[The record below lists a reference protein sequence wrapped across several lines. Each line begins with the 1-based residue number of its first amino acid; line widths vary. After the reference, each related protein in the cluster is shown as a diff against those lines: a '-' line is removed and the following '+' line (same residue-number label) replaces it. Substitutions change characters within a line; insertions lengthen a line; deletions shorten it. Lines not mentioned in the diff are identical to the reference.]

1 MKSLLLVPAAACALA
16 LPVIS
21 RAATLDVTA
30 SNPLDLARSHETLEI
45 AAADLARLG
54 EADLTKIH
62 VRDAKGTDL
71 VCQAIDLDGDE
82 LRKPD
87 AVIFQADFAAGET
100 RRFTVS
106 SGPKQ
111 VFKKEQYKAFGR
123 FVRERFDDF
132 TWENDKVAHR
142 TYGKALETWKGE
154 PLTSSTID
162 VWSKRTPRMVINDW
176 YLADDYH
183 VDHGEGADFYSAGL
197 SRGCGG
203 SGLWA
208 DGKLWTSANFVNSKV
223 LANGPLRVLFEL
235 EYAPYPVGGASV
247 SETKRIS
254 LDAGSQFNR
263 FVSRYRFS
271 GAPATATAIGLKKV
285 AGEDVQSGDG
295 CWLAKWEPVEKR
307 AGHQGLAVVVNPRDF
322 DQITTDTLNH
332 LVVLNPTNTCTATW
346 WAGSCWDKAGEIT
359 HAKAWRDH
367 VANHARK
374 LAAPIRITV
383 KPVD

>member
-1 MKSLLLVPAAACALA
+1 MKSLLFVPAAACALA

-21 RAATLDVTA
+21 RAATLEVTA
-30 SNPLDLARSHETLEI
+30 SNPLDLARPRETLEI

-62 VRDAKGTDL
+62 VRDAKGAEL
-71 VCQAIDLDGDE
+71 VCQAIDLDGDD

-87 AVIFQADFAAGET
+87 AVIFQADFAPGET

-106 SGPKQ
+106 SGKKQ
-111 VFKKEQYKAFGR
+111 VFKKEQYGAFGR

-132 TWENDKVAHR
+132 AWENDKVAHR

-183 VDHGEGADFYSAGL
+183 VDHGEGADFYSAGP

-223 LANGPLRVLFEL
+223 LANGPIRVLFEL

-247 SETKRIS
+247 SETKRVS

-271 GAPATATAIGLKKV
+271 GTSTTTAIGLKKV
-285 AGEDVQSGDG
+285 VGEEVRSGDG

-307 AGHQGLAVVVNPRDF
+307 AGHQGLAVVVDPRDF
-322 DQITTDTLNH
+322 DQITSDTLNH
-332 LVVLNPTNTCTATW
+332 LVVLNETNTTTATW

-359 HAKAWRDH
+359 SAKAWRDH
-367 VANHARK
+367 VAHHARK
-374 LAAPIRITV
+374 LAEPIRIAV